1 MVGSPSTFMLYL
13 SFYCS
18 PVELKPSN
26 MASIQL
32 PPLMTRE
39 DFLDH
44 LNLPPKLL
52 ALNNWLLDGELGSDS
67 KPGYRAY
74 KKDHVRIVYSH
85 VFIDSKLLI
94 LSCSGCS
101 WVLFQSRTTKP
112 RHRGT
117 KTHDNHR
124 ARSNGCG
131 HAR

>member
-1 MVGSPSTFMLYL
+1 
-13 SFYCS
+13 
-18 PVELKPSN
+18 

-32 PPLMTRE
+32 PPLMARQ

-52 ALNNWLLDGELGSDS
+52 VLNNWLLDGELGSDS

-85 VFIDSKLLI
+85 LLVNSRSLI
-94 LSCSGCS
+94 LFRSGCS

-112 RHRGT
+112 KHRGT

-124 ARSNGCG
+124 ARSNGRS
-131 HAR
+131 HARRTDILRWEVSVCTLTTASGLS